1 MTTGAK
7 VWFWLVL
14 IGNGLGTVNTLRLP
28 GIPLDDRIVST
39 LCGVAMVVGSILL
52 LNRRKA
58 GFFVMVGVQTL
69 SGLISFAKGVNIIF
83 LIIVAAIQLG
93 IVYYFINKNSDVMQ

>member
-14 IGNGLGTVNTLRLP
+14 IGNGLGTINTLRLP
-28 GIPLDDRIVST
+28 RIPLDDRIVST

-69 SGLISFAKGVNIIF
+69 SGLVSFAKGVNIIF